1 MNFQE
6 AIGHLH
12 FPQDSFMV
20 VGSGIL
26 NALHIRAS
34 NDIDLIIS
42 EELFYLLKDRG
53 WQIAKR
59 EDGTLKIT
67 YKQFE
72 CMTDWYGKTLKEM
85 LKDAIFIDDIP
96 YMSLDDVYEWKRR
109 LGRPKDL
116 TDLQLIKNYRL
127 HQVK

>member
-1 MNFQE
+1 MNFKE
-6 AIGHLH
+6 AIEQLH

-26 NALHIRAS
+26 NALHIRTS

-42 EELFYLLKDRG
+42 EELFYILKDRG

-72 CMTDWYGKTLKEM
+72 CMTDWYGKTLKAM
-85 LKDAIFIDDIP
+85 LKDAFFIDDIP

-109 LGRPKDL
+109 LGRPKDI
-116 TDLQLIKNYRL
+116 TDLQLIKKYRL
-127 HQVK
+127 YQVK